1 MHLQNILVVVIKEK
15 EWCWNTHATYCTH
28 ALRFVAIGEGALNAA
43 KNIHRKLGAHK
54 MAMEFKSF
62 VKCFIDSAFRY
73 LYYTLAVVALL
84 FIVTMLHYAC
94 AYVYTWMQIWI
105 KFIIPLFHYKNWNTL
120 SVNRIWILRRPNLDI
135 LEMLMLIIENHFYE
149 WQCRRRTLFD
159 WKETSYSLHLLIVY
173 YHYIRNSTCCIVLF
187 A

>member
-73 LYYTLAVVALL
+73 LYYKLAVVALL

-105 KFIIPLFHYKNWNTL
+105 KFIISLFHYKNWNTL
-120 SVNRIWILRRPNLDI
+120 SIIVIWVLCEPQLRILKKS
-135 LEMLMLIIENHFYE
+135 M
-149 WQCRRRTLFD
+149 
-159 WKETSYSLHLLIVY
+159 
-173 YHYIRNSTCCIVLF
+173 
-187 A
+187 